1 MMEMPVAP
9 LDVVAGQQPL
19 VHDSVRLQ
27 LCALVPMADNPQ
39 DQDGEV
45 FGQLVNSIRSIGLA
59 ETVLVSG
66 PFQDLPPCPV
76 HGAEHGM
83 YKIVG
88 GHHKVDGARVAGMT
102 EIPCMVLPPMTDD
115 EIAIWVVR
123 MNVIRGRLN
132 PWKFSRL
139 FNRLARKYDP
149 SVLRAQMGIMSE
161 TAWKA
166 LYKDV
171 RKGLPPDVAR
181 KLDAVK
187 DEIHD
192 VESLATTIKRI
203 FASHGEQLAYRFLVF
218 DWGGKTH
225 LMLKM
230 TSRTAA
236 NLDRLTREA
245 LERKVDL
252 NHYVNRLLEQHL
264 DDETLMAGLEQQA
277 APAGTQS

>member
-1 MMEMPVAP
+1 MAD
-9 LDVVAGQQPL
+9 LDTSQPI
-19 VHDSVRLQ
+19 VHDSVRLPV
-27 LCALVPMADNPQ
+27 CALVPMQDNPQ
-39 DQDGEV
+39 DQDGEI

-66 PFQDLPPCPV
+66 PFPDLPPCPA
-76 HGAEHGM
+76 HGTDHGM

-115 EIAIWVVR
+115 EIAVWVVR

-132 PWKFSRL
+132 PWKFTRL
-139 FNRLARKYDP
+139 FNKLAAKYDP
-149 SVLRAQMGIMSE
+149 SALRAKMGITSE

-166 LYKDV
+166 LYRDV
-171 RKGLPPDVAR
+171 RKTLPPEIAR

-192 VESLATTIKRI
+192 VESLASTIKRI

-218 DWGGKTH
+218 DYGGKTH
-225 LMLKM
+225 LLLKM
-230 TSRTAA
+230 TARTAA
-236 NLDRLTREA
+236 NLERLTRES
-245 LERKVDL
+245 LERKVDM
-252 NHYVNRLLEQHL
+252 NHFVNRLLEQHL
-264 DDETLMAGLEQQA
+264 DDVTLMDGLEQQA
-277 APAGTQS
+277 ATEVTHS